1 MGDRKDRSAGLTIN
15 CTLLAASETAVQCC
29 RYIYI
34 DGVDEPV
41 CWPMD
46 SPLTSASAEW
56 VAINDY
62 TAINSSSCRSR
73 LTYRAIPGHKRRH
86 CRWKL
91 SQELKGKIH
100 MLHSLQSIRAWKWPV
115 VKDKHIKIKRR
126 ICLLFVFDLDS
137 ECKFINNKIMV
148 IKEKNML
155 LAAAL
160 RGWMDGRRFCW
171 QK

>member
-1 MGDRKDRSAGLTIN
+1 
-15 CTLLAASETAVQCC
+15 
-29 RYIYI
+29 
-34 DGVDEPV
+34 
-41 CWPMD
+41 
-46 SPLTSASAEW
+46 
-56 VAINDY
+56 
-62 TAINSSSCRSR
+62 
-73 LTYRAIPGHKRRH
+73 
-86 CRWKL
+86 
-91 SQELKGKIH
+91 

-160 RGWMDGRRFCW
+160 RGWMDGRRFCFAEIATVENIFFNHRNVCFLISANS
-171 QK
+171 